1 MQTYYNKALSCVK
14 TEFVIKSKGS
24 YPTTSLFVSSFNG
37 CQTSK
42 LGFCIKQSGK
52 VVQKNLLKNSYAI
65 ELYKK
70 K

>member
-42 LGFCIKQSGK
+42 LGFYIKQSGK
-52 VVQKNLLKNSYAI
+52 VV
-65 ELYKK
+65 EKK
-70 K
+70 SPKK